1 MKYAVHVMGMD
12 SSKYGGLERFN
23 VALSKKLAENG
34 IQSVFMYESYPESLE
49 FVDDLTKTDASLL
62 VSNSRKH
69 PLKFCIDFVKTI
81 IKYRPV
87 VVHAHFTK
95 ARFYAIPLAWLLGV
109 KRLFFT
115 IHSGI
120 DPKSQIKPWT
130 RVWFGLANK
139 MAKVIVVSDSIA
151 SVYVTNWPNAQV
163 KRIYLGVS
171 SPSADRDESRKHLG
185 IPSGTV
191 MLLTVAN
198 FNHIKGLDVLVRAI
212 AFLVKQGRWNQ
223 NACLYILGQP
233 EQDMRELKKMTDAM
247 EIEDV
252 VKMRGISNEVACYMA
267 AADIYIQ
274 PSRSEGI
281 GLALMEAASY
291 SLPLIGSRV
300 GGIPEV
306 VRDGENGFLVQPE
319 DEVQLAERIYDQM
332 QDPHLRKRFGEKSF
346 NVFEE
351 SFSIESGVRE
361 TFEYYCN

>member
-1 MKYAVHVMGMD
+1 MGMD

-23 VALSKKLAENG
+23 VALSNKLEENG
-34 IQSVFMYESYPESLE
+34 IRSVFIYESYPESPM
-49 FVDDLTKTDASLL
+49 FVDDLTKTNALLL

-69 PLKFCIDFVKTI
+69 PLKFCIDLIKTI
-81 IKYRPV
+81 LKYRPV
-87 VVHAHFTK
+87 ILHAHFTK

-120 DPKSQIKPWT
+120 DPKNQMKPWT
-130 RVWFGLANK
+130 RIWFGIANK
-139 MAKVIVVSDSIA
+139 MAKVIVVSESIA
-151 SVYVTNWPNAQV
+151 SIYIRNWPDSKV

-171 SPSADRDESRKHLG
+171 PPCTGRDESRKHLG
-185 IPSGTV
+185 IPGGMV

-198 FNHIKGLDVLVRAI
+198 FNHIKGLDVLVKAI
-212 AFLVKQGRWNQ
+212 ALLVKQGRWNQ
-223 NACLYILGQP
+223 NACLYIVGQP
-233 EQDMRELKKMTDAM
+233 EQDMKELKKMTYAM
-247 EIEDV
+247 GIEDV
-252 VKMRGISNEVACYMA
+252 VKMQGISNEVSFYMA
-267 AADIYIQ
+267 ASDFYIQ

-306 VRDGENGFLVQPE
+306 VNDEENGFLVQPE
-319 DEVQLAERIYDQM
+319 DEVQLAEKVNDLL
-332 QDPHLRKRFGEKSF
+332 QDSHLRKRFGEKSF
-346 NVFEE
+346 TIFEK

-361 TFEYYCN
+361 TLEYYCS